1 MIATAYF
8 YGYLN
13 CKRKSNPMNPVTG
26 FLWRP
31 FLLTTS
37 LRTWFLILLFLS
49 TTVGFSQTTNISGTV
64 NSYYRVLGVNS
75 AAAKLDN
82 VSGLSY
88 GNTVLLIQMKGAV
101 INTANTASFGDTTS
115 LNYAGNYEV
124 ATICSVSNDSVYF
137 FNQLINNYDPNYK
150 VQLVKFGEYY
160 SANVTD
166 TVKAQS
172 WNSATGKGGVLAI
185 KVEADL
191 TLNAPLFADSTGY
204 KGGSFFLHSGT
215 CSFIFPVGNGYAYDA
230 TSTGALNGA
239 YKGEGVAD
247 VPANVDGAR
256 GAPANGGGGGN
267 NHNNGGG
274 GGANLTSGGN
284 GGANY
289 STGPSA
295 CTGIYQG
302 RGGKALSNWNN
313 TKIFLG
319 GGGGAGHANST
330 VQPYAGGNGGGIIIV
345 IANNIIG
352 NGHKI
357 SANGQNGRSTSYDGA
372 SGGGAGGTIIM
383 HIANTYSGTLTI
395 QSNGGNGGNEDDDN
409 SLGRCY
415 GAGGGGSGG
424 AIYFNGSLPALTT
437 SISGGI
443 AGININ
449 PNGCGT
455 PVTGVNG
462 TAGSIIQNYSYRTS
476 VTPSSNCD
484 DALPVRI
491 IYFNAILK
499 PDKKVKLEWDIANPD
514 EATSFTIEKSNSL
527 NNWAELVTL
536 NAEANLHHYETL
548 DLNPA
553 PGENIYRLRVNGRNN
568 NFIYSA
574 QKRINLK
581 VDDRYSVYPNPA
593 TNKITI
599 NGKLKPGS
607 QIKLTDIN
615 GRIIKEI
622 ITNASLSSFEIILP
636 SLPPG
641 IYVLNVD
648 NYIEK
653 IMILY

>member
-1 MIATAYF
+1 M
-8 YGYLN
+8 
-13 CKRKSNPMNPVTG
+13 
-26 FLWRP
+26 
-31 FLLTTS
+31 
-37 LRTWFLILLFLS
+37 
-49 TTVGFSQTTNISGTV
+49 
-64 NSYYRVLGVNS
+64 LGVS
-75 AAAKLDN
+75 STAAKLDN

-101 INTANTASFGDTTS
+101 INTANNSSFGDTTS
-115 LNYAGNYEV
+115 LNDAGNYEV

-137 FNQLINNYDPNYK
+137 FNQLLNSYDPNYK

-172 WNSATGKGGVLAI
+172 WNNTTGKGGVLAI
-185 KVEADL
+185 KVDADL

-215 CSFIFPVGNGYAYDA
+215 CSFFFPVGSGYAYDA

-295 CTGIYQG
+295 CTGSYQG
-302 RGGKALSNWNN
+302 GGGKALKNWSN

-352 NGHKI
+352 NGFKI
-357 SANGQNGRSTSYDGA
+357 SANGQNGRSTTYDGA
-372 SGGGAGGTIIM
+372 SGGGAGGTIILDV
-383 HIANTYSGTLTI
+383 ANSYSGTLTI
-395 QSNGGNGGNEDDDN
+395 QANGGNGGNEDDDN

-424 AIYFNGSLPALTT
+424 VIYFNGSLPAVTT

-443 AGININ
+443 AGINID
-449 PNGCGT
+449 PNTCGT
-455 PVTGVNG
+455 PVPAVNG
-462 TAGSIIQNYSYRTS
+462 TSGSIIQNYSYQTS
-476 VTPSSNCD
+476 VNPSTSC
-484 DALPVRI
+484 AVTLPIRI
-491 IYFNAILK
+491 IYFNATLTTA
-499 PDKKVKLEWDIANPD
+499 KKVKLEWDIVNPED
-514 EATSFTIEKSNSL
+514 AISFTIEKLNSL
-527 NNWAELVTL
+527 NNWASLVTVD
-536 NAEANLHHYETL
+536 AQANLHHYETA
-548 DLNPA
+548 DLTPVT
-553 PGENIYRLRVNGRNN
+553 GENMYRLRVNGRDN

-574 QKRINLK
+574 QKRITLK
-581 VDDRYSVYPNPA
+581 LHDHYSIYPNPA
-593 TNKITI
+593 KNKITI
-599 NGKLKPGS
+599 NGKLEHGS
-607 QIKLTDIN
+607 IIKFTDIS
-615 GRIIKEI
+615 GRTIKKI
-622 ITNASLSSFEIILP
+622 ITNGSLSSFEFLLP
-636 SLPPG
+636 SLSPG
-641 IYVLNVD
+641 IYILNVD